1 MKALFVN
8 GRFQE
13 EKIMTGGEI
22 LIESLK
28 KEGVDIIFGYPGG
41 VVIPIFDVLY
51 RTKGI
56 DLILTRHEQGATHAA
71 EGYARATGKVGV
83 VLVTSGPGATNTIT
97 GIANAKLDSTPIVVI
112 SGQVKS
118 PTIGTDAFQEADVL
132 GITRSICKHNYLVRR
147 IEDLPRIIKESFH
160 IARTG
165 RPGPV
170 SIDLPVD
177 ITNSSMENYVYPK
190 DVDLPGYH
198 PTIRG
203 NPRQIE
209 KLAHAITHAKR
220 PLLYTG
226 GGIISSGASPELKKM
241 LEKTNIPIVVTLMG
255 MGSVPVT
262 DKRFLGMPGMH
273 GMVAANYAIQHCD
286 LLIGVGVRF
295 DDRVVGNVATFAKNA
310 QIAHIDVDPAE
321 IGKNVNAQLP
331 IVGDAKHVLEE
342 LIKLIPAR
350 KEDSW
355 NDKVYA
361 WRKEYPLFYKQEK
374 NGPIH
379 PQYVVER
386 LSEIA
391 NDDAII
397 CTEVGQNQMWA
408 TLFYKHRK
416 PRCFI
421 SSGGL
426 GTMGYGFPAAMGAA
440 VGCPG
445 RQVIDIAGDGSLQMN
460 IQELTTCSLNSIP
473 VKIVLLNN
481 GYLGMVRQWQEF
493 FWNSNY
499 SKTCMRQ
506 DKSCPR
512 LCRGPGKHCTKP
524 YIPDFVKMAE
534 ACGVLGIRTD
544 KTSQVDSLIKQG
556 LKHNG
561 PVLMEFFVKETE
573 NVYPMVPGGKSI
585 DEIII
590 GDKG

>member
-1 MKALFVN
+1 
-8 GRFQE
+8 
-13 EKIMTGGEI
+13 MTGGEI
-22 LIESLK
+22 LIDSLK
-28 KEGVDIIFGYPGG
+28 KEGVDVLFGYPGG

-71 EGYARATGKVGV
+71 DGYARATGKVGV

-112 SGQVKS
+112 SGQVRS
-118 PTIGTDAFQEADVL
+118 ETIGTDAFQEADVL
-132 GITRSICKHNYLVRR
+132 GITRSICKHNYLIRR
-147 IEDLPRIIKESFH
+147 IEDIARVVKEAFH

-177 ITNSSMENYVYPK
+177 ITNATMENYVYPK
-190 DVDLPGYH
+190 EVDLPGYR
-198 PTIRG
+198 PTIQG

-226 GGIISSGASPELKKM
+226 GGIIISEASAELKKF
-241 LEKTNIPIVVTLMG
+241 LDKTNIPVVVTLMG

-286 LLIGVGVRF
+286 LLIGIGVRF
-295 DDRVVGNVATFAKNA
+295 DDRVIGNVNTFAKNA
-310 QIAHIDVDPAE
+310 QVAHVDIDPAE
-321 IGKNVNAQLP
+321 IGKNVNAQIP

-342 LIKLIPAR
+342 LHKQVPAR
-350 KEDSW
+350 KEDEW
-355 NDKVYA
+355 NEKVYQ
-361 WRKEYPLFYKQEK
+361 WRKEYPLAYKQEK
-374 NGPIH
+374 NGEIH

-386 LSEIA
+386 VSEIA
-391 NDDAII
+391 EHDAII

-408 TLFYKHRK
+408 ALFYKHRR
-416 PRCFI
+416 PRCFL

-440 VGCPG
+440 VGCPD

-460 IQELTTCSLNSIP
+460 IQELTTCALNDIP

-493 FWNSNY
+493 FWSGNY
-499 SKTCMRQ
+499 SKTCLKQ

-512 LCRGPGKHCTKP
+512 LCRGPGKHCPKA
-524 YIPDFVKMAE
+524 YVPDFVKMAE
-534 ACGVLGIRTD
+534 ACGVKGLRTSKPADVD
-544 KTSQVDSLIKQG
+544 KVLKEG
-556 LKHNG
+556 LKHQG
-561 PVLMEFFVKETE
+561 PALMEFFVKQTE
-573 NVYPMVPGGKSI
+573 NVYPMVPSGKSI

-590 GDKG
+590 GEKG